1 MATVRKV
8 LGQLVPAAFNL
19 ETLYTVPA
27 DTQAVVSSVMV
38 CNTGTTDNFLI
49 AVVPSGGSYENKN
62 IIYYNIEI
70 KAANTFTATVGITMG
85 AGDSIQVLSILGNL
99 SFSAFGQEIA

>member
-8 LGQLVPAAFNL
+8 LGQLIPAAFTL

-38 CNTGTTDNFLI
+38 CNNSTADSFLI
-49 AVVPSGGSYENKN
+49 AVVPSGESYGNERN
-62 IIYYNIEI
+62 IYYNIELP
-70 KAANTFTATVGITMG
+70 AANTFTATVGLTL
-85 AGDSIQVLSILGNL
+85 AEGDSIQVFSTLGNL
-99 SFSAFGQEIA
+99 TFAAFGQEIT

>member
-8 LGQLVPAAFNL
+8 LGQLIPAAFNL

-27 DTQAVVSSVMV
+27 DTQAVISSVMV
-38 CNTGTTDNFLI
+38 CNISTTDSFLI
-49 AVVPSGGSYENKN
+49 AVVPDGQSYGNERN
-62 IIYYNIEI
+62 IYYNIEI
-70 KAANTFTATVGITMG
+70 TAANTFTATVGLTLG

-99 SFSAFGQEIA
+99 TFAAFGQEIT